1 MKEEKKVDF
10 IQEFNYTN
18 SFWENTDLL
27 DEHSEDRFDEYMKV
41 GELFSNISSSINDF
55 ADSLTKNI
63 TIKDFLEKDELSTR
77 KKAFKSFIDF
87 INKIIK
93 NLQKLSNDLLD
104 ISNQMIEKSESYNS
118 RKKVEKISKNNFSK
132 YKKN

>member
-63 TIKDFLEKDELSTR
+63 TGDCTVLS
-77 KKAFKSFIDF
+77 
-87 INKIIK
+87 
-93 NLQKLSNDLLD
+93 
-104 ISNQMIEKSESYNS
+104 
-118 RKKVEKISKNNFSK
+118 
-132 YKKN
+132 